1 MFVNYIYNDND
12 ATCLNTLPLK
22 QFYYETYLKI
32 VKVYGI
38 PDVIILFKPW
48 YDDIPMEFLFYS
60 KQKYVK
66 LVFVTELFKELRG
79 VLWKVAWYTFIAD
92 IL

>member
-1 MFVNYIYNDND
+1 MFVNYIYIDND
-12 ATCLNTLPLK
+12 STCLNTLPLK
-22 QFYYETYLKI
+22 QFYYETHLKI

-38 PDVIILFKPW
+38 PDVIILFKTW
-48 YDDIPMEFLFYS
+48 YDDIPMEFLFHS

-79 VLWKVAWYTFIAD
+79 VL
-92 IL
+92 